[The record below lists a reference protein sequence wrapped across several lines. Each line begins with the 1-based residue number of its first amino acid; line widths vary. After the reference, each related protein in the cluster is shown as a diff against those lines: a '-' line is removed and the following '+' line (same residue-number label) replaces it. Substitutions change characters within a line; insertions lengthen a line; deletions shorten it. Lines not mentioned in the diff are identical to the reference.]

1 MEETFETIAETVAET
16 IGETVETVVPEVTEP
31 LMEQLAPLY
40 YAVVVNA
47 NLTVICICAVGIC
60 AGILAGLALW
70 RWLR

>member
-1 MEETFETIAETVAET
+1 MEETLETVEETIAT
-16 IGETVETVVPEVTEP
+16 IVTEATEP

-40 YAVVVNA
+40 HAVVVNA

-60 AGILAGLALW
+60 AGVLAGLALW